1 MKKLL
6 LSLLLFATPAFS
18 QVVPPPAT
26 LTTHLAWSETTV
38 GATFNVYRYYKGIPP
53 AQAGPNGF
61 QKMNAAPITT
71 LTYDDAT
78 AVVGT
83 MYTYE
88 VTAVN
93 ASGESA
99 PSTQVDITVMPPVV
113 VPAVP
118 TNLKVSVVITN

>member
-1 MKKLL
+1 MKKLIFV
-6 LSLLLFATPAFS
+6 LLLFTAPTFA
-18 QVVPPPAT
+18 QVVPTPAT
-26 LTTHLAWSETTV
+26 TTVQLAWTETTP
-38 GATFNVYRYYKGIPP
+38 GATFNVYRWYKGLLP

-61 QKMNAAPITT
+61 QKMNAAPITA
-71 LTYDDAT
+71 LTYNDTT
-78 AVVGT
+78 AAVGT

-99 PSTQVDITVMPPVV
+99 PSTQVDITVSAPVI

-118 TNLKVSVVITN
+118 TNLKVTVVITN